1 MFDIIISNFGFWI
14 NFLIPVAVAIFLL
27 ISHKEFVTKEF
38 FMQFGIT
45 IIYTLTMFFLLFSFS
60 TDLVDREYWNGKVSK
75 FVWEEEWTEEVT
87 YYEEVCTGSGEK
99 RSCHTVTKTRNEYHP
114 NYYYIKTSN
123 GERISIS
130 SSEWRTASREFG
142 KKKNFLYRM
151 NQVSYGDG
159 NEFIS
164 TPNIVIPTS
173 VSHSYNNYVVA
184 SKLNVLNENVSKK
197 ELDILVLN
205 KLLPEP
211 PKLYEGEYGETK
223 LNRIIDM
230 TNSFDTSKMLKELDL
245 FSAKYG
251 KEKQVNPIIVITN
264 QGREF
269 KRNLAAYW
277 KNAEKNEAV
286 LLLGVNG
293 SKIVWSDV
301 ITWTKEMRFVEILKS
316 SFKDLDLKKDSDKV
330 LNIFTKNIIKE
341 YVRQPM
347 EDFAYLKENIT
358 LKWYWQLF
366 IILGNLVL
374 SFFSLRYFLTNRNF

>member
-1 MFDIIISNFGFWI
+1 
-14 NFLIPVAVAIFLL
+14 
-27 ISHKEFVTKEF
+27 
-38 FMQFGIT
+38 
-45 IIYTLTMFFLLFSFS
+45 
-60 TDLVDREYWNGKVSK
+60 
-75 FVWEEEWTEEVT
+75 
-87 YYEEVCTGSGEK
+87 
-99 RSCHTVTKTRNEYHP
+99 
-114 NYYYIKTSN
+114 
-123 GERISIS
+123 
-130 SSEWRTASREFG
+130 
-142 KKKNFLYRM
+142 
-151 NQVSYGDG
+151 
-159 NEFIS
+159 
-164 TPNIVIPTS
+164 
-173 VSHSYNNYVVA
+173 
-184 SKLNVLNENVSKK
+184 
-197 ELDILVLN
+197 
-205 KLLPEP
+205 
-211 PKLYEGEYGETK
+211 
-223 LNRIIDM
+223 
-230 TNSFDTSKMLKELDL
+230 MLKELDL